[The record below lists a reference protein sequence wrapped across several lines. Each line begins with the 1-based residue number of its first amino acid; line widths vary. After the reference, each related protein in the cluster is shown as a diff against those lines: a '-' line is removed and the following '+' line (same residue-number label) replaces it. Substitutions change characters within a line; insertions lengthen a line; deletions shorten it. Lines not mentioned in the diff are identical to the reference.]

1 MASRK
6 NAVIYL
12 CFALAVAAN
21 IAFWTD
27 SHQKRA
33 IWRNVPPVPSADGA
47 AAMGLGDPQFA
58 YRAQGLMLQN
68 LGDTGGRET
77 ALKDYDY
84 AALEKWFDLADA
96 LDPRSNY
103 VPMLASWYFG
113 ATTEPEQMGHVVN
126 YLEKVG
132 QRPDGE
138 KWRWLAYSVYLA
150 WHGMGDLN
158 RALELAQLLARNAAP
173 DAPEWT
179 RNMPAL
185 VLNAKGDK
193 AAAYAI
199 LMSILSS
206 DAKKL
211 DPAEV
216 TNIRFYICNQILD
229 PQARKSDPLCRDIPA
244 EKP

>member
-1 MASRK
+1 MISRK
-6 NAVIYL
+6 NTAVYL

-21 IAFWTD
+21 IAFWTG
-27 SHQKRA
+27 SHQKRS
-33 IWRNVPPVPSADGA
+33 IWRNVPPVPSVDGA

-84 AALEKWFDLADA
+84 AALEKWFGLADA

-113 ATTEPEQMGHVVN
+113 ATTVPEQMEHVIN
-126 YLEKVG
+126 YLEKIG

-150 WHGMGDLN
+150 WHGMGDMN
-158 RALELAQLLARNAAP
+158 RALELAELLARNTAP

-185 VLNAKGDK
+185 VLNARGDK

-199 LMSILSS
+199 LTGILSS
-206 DAKKL
+206 DARKL
-211 DPAEV
+211 DRAEIN
-216 TNIRFYICNQILD
+216 NIRIYICNQILD
-229 PQARKSDPLCRDIPA
+229 SRMRETDPLCQGVPYERP
-244 EKP
+244 